1 MALLAALFGAVLVAA
16 GETIVHV
23 DGRLAAALH
32 AQATPA
38 ATTGFEVV
46 TLLGSTAVLFAVT
59 AVAAG
64 YLARLGRR
72 RDASFLILV
81 FAGAEALTWSLKAI
95 FERPRPTFDDPIA
108 TASSFSFPS
117 GHALVSLAV
126 YGVLAYVLLESLRSR
141 RTRAA
146 CLAAAAVVVTA
157 IGFSRL
163 YLGVHYLSDVL
174 AGYAVALAWLLLI
187 ATVRQRQPLLSIT
200 WAGFVARAARPSSVV
215 LAAVLVLVLPTA
227 CGSDDDSAGPDL
239 PRGSEAVELDAR
251 DFVDRIDNAY
261 WPMETGSK
269 WVYRD
274 GAQRV
279 EVTVTEDTKQILGIG
294 ATVVHDVVTDDGR
307 LVEDTYDWYAQDRW
321 GNVWYLGED
330 TKEYENDEV
339 VSTEGSWQAGVDGA
353 EAGVVM
359 PAEPEVGQAYRQE
372 YYAGEAEDRG
382 EILTVDD
389 AARVPFGS
397 FDGVVKT
404 RDTTPLEPK
413 VLEHKYYAEGIGPV
427 LAVSVSGGSR
437 EELLRFEAG

>member
-1 MALLAALFGAVLVAA
+1 VPLVAFFGAVLLAAA
-16 GETIVHV
+16 GEKIVHV
-23 DGRLAAALH
+23 DGPFAVALH

-38 ATTGFEVV
+38 ATTGFEIV
-46 TLLGSTAVLFAVT
+46 TLLGSTVFLFAVA
-59 AVAAG
+59 AVAAAC
-64 YLARLGRR
+64 LARLGRR
-72 RDASFLILV
+72 SDAAFLILA
-81 FAGAEALTWSLKAI
+81 FAGAEALTWSLKAV
-95 FERPRPTFDDPIA
+95 FRRERPSFDDPIA

-117 GHALVSLAV
+117 GHALASLAV
-126 YGVLAYVLLESLRSR
+126 YGALAYLLLETLRSR

-146 CLAAAAVVVTA
+146 CVAGAAVVVTA

-174 AGYAVALAWLLLI
+174 AGYAVALAWLLVI
-187 ATVRQRQPLLSIT
+187 ASVRERQPLLSIT
-200 WAGFVARAARPSSVV
+200 WTGSAARAGRSS
-215 LAAVLVLVLPTA
+215 AAVLVAVLVLALPTA

-239 PRGSEAVELDAR
+239 PRGSEPVELAPG

-261 WPMETGSK
+261 WPMAPGSK

-279 EVTVTEDTKQILGIG
+279 EVTVTERTRQILGID
-294 ATVVHDVVTDDGR
+294 ATVVHDVVTEEGR

-321 GNVWYLGED
+321 GNVWYLGEE
-330 TKEYENDEV
+330 TKEYENGKV

-389 AARVPFGS
+389 RAQVPFGS
-397 FDGVVKT
+397 FDDVVKT
-404 RDTTPLEPK
+404 KDTTPLEPK

-427 LAVSVSGGSR
+427 LAVGVSGGSR

>member
-1 MALLAALFGAVLVAA
+1 VAIAFFGAVLLAAA

-23 DGRLAAALH
+23 DGRLAVALH

-38 ATTGFEVV
+38 ATTGVEIL
-46 TLLGSTAVLFAVT
+46 TQLGSTAVLL
-59 AVAAG
+59 AVAAVAAA

-72 RDASFLILV
+72 PDAAFLILA
-81 FAGAEALTWSLKAI
+81 FAGAEALTWSLKAV
-95 FERPRPTFDDPIA
+95 FQRERPRFDDPIA

-117 GHALVSLAV
+117 GHALVSFAV
-126 YGVLAYVLLESLRSR
+126 YGALAYVLVESLRSR
-141 RTRAA
+141 RSRAA
-146 CLAAAAVVVTA
+146 CMACAAVVVAA

-174 AGYAVALAWLLLI
+174 AGYAVALAWLLVI
-187 ATVRQRQPLLSIT
+187 AAVRQRQPLLSIT
-200 WAGFVARAARPSSVV
+200 WAGSAARAARPFAVV
-215 LAAVLVLVLPTA
+215 LMAGLVLALPTA
-227 CGSDDDSAGPDL
+227 WGSDDDSAGPEL
-239 PRGSEAVELDAR
+239 PRGSEPVELEAG
-251 DFVDRIDNAY
+251 DFVDRVDNAY
-261 WPMETGSK
+261 WPMAPGSR

-274 GAQRV
+274 GEQRV
-279 EVTVTEDTKQILGIG
+279 EVTVTERTKQVLGIG
-294 ATVVHDVVTDDGR
+294 ATVVHDVVTEEGR
-307 LVEDTYDWYAQDRW
+307 LVEDTHDWYAQDRW
-321 GNVWYLGED
+321 GNVWYLGEE
-330 TKEYENDEV
+330 TKEYEDGKV

-353 EAGVVM
+353 KAGVVM

-382 EILTVDD
+382 EILTVDYT
-389 AARVPFGS
+389 AQVPFGS

-404 RDTTPLEPK
+404 KDTTPLEPK